1 MKNNTLN
8 DLELINLSP
17 DTFIS
22 LTDSLINIILAAVV
36 SLLIK
41 LAYDKFE
48 AKSGSDASL
57 SSIFLPLTVITA
69 FIIGV
74 VKGSLA
80 LSLGLVGAL
89 SIVRFRTA
97 IKEPT
102 ELVFLFLCIAVGL
115 GFGANLTI
123 FTSIVSVALLVIIS
137 GRNLVKLPHSGE
149 EIWVVDL
156 DFDGTNPETTGS
168 TMQIFEQYCTWVKL
182 TRFTSTSEIDE
193 LSYEVKVEHSL
204 ALDKIKADLFASTTV
219 KSVRI
224 YKSIGI
230 V

>member
-137 GRNLVKLPHSGE
+137 GRNLVTLPHSGE

-156 DFDGTNPETTGS
+156 DFDGTNPETTAS
-168 TMQIFEQYCTWVKL
+168 TMQIL
-182 TRFTSTSEIDE
+182 TR
-193 LSYEVKVEHSL
+193 
-204 ALDKIKADLFASTTV
+204 
-219 KSVRI
+219 KSSPNYWPCGPFRAC
-224 YKSIGI
+224 
-230 V
+230 